1 MKGVERMFTTNEVAE
16 MLAVTPAR
24 VRQMVLTGMIQAEKR
39 GRDLMI
45 PESQI
50 AQARTR
56 KTKPGPAP
64 AKKSK
69 KGGAK

>member
-1 MKGVERMFTTNEVAE
+1 MFTTNEVAE
-16 MLAVTPAR
+16 KLDVTPSR

-50 AQARTR
+50 ELARGR
-56 KTKPGPAP
+56 KTKPGPKA
-64 AKKSK
+64 AKK
-69 KGGAK
+69 AKRGSAK

>member
-1 MKGVERMFTTNEVAE
+1 MFTTNEVAE
-16 MLAVTPAR
+16 MLDVTQSR

-50 AQARTR
+50 ELARAR
-56 KTKPGPAP
+56 KTKPGPVP
-64 AKKSK
+64 AKKSSK
-69 KGGAK
+69 KGSK